1 MKRKLEELV
10 SNLSQLRDT
19 KHIHS
24 PIEDAPSPTSS
35 SGTDLE
41 LPDAFALPVDSMK
54 QPGKPSFGMDLD
66 SRITSFLAG
75 GSQTLAVRNAIF
87 FFLNCVF
94 IFFLFKLFRPLL
106 WGVPQIKAS
115 QPNQL

>member
-87 FFLNCVF
+87 FF
-94 IFFLFKLFRPLL
+94 FKLCIYFFF
-106 WGVPQIKAS
+106 V
-115 QPNQL
+115 